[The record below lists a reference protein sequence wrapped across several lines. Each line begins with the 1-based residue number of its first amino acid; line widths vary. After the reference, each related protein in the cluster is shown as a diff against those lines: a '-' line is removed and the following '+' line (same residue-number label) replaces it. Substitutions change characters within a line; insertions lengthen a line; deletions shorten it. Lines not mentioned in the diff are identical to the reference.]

1 MASAKE
7 LYSDIIDM
15 EYRGSARRTHM
26 SREGR
31 AAQFSPFAALTGFD
45 EQIDEAA
52 ESFDGATEV
61 YAQDYENDIYRPDQ
75 ND

>member
-1 MASAKE
+1 MASARE

-15 EYRGSARRTHM
+15 EYRGSAKHTHM

-45 EQIDEAA
+45 EHIDEAA
-52 ESFDGATEV
+52 VNYDGTTET
-61 YAQDYENDIYRPDQ
+61 YAQDYDNGIFRQEGDL
-75 ND
+75 

>member
-1 MASAKE
+1 MASARE

-15 EYRGSARRTHM
+15 EYRGSAKHTHM

-52 ESFDGATEV
+52 VNFAGTTET
-61 YAQDYENDIYRPDQ
+61 YAQDYDNDIFRQDG
-75 ND
+75 DL

>member
-1 MASAKE
+1 MTSAREK
-7 LYSDIIDM
+7 YSDIIDM
-15 EYRGSARRTHM
+15 EYHGSARRTLM

-52 ESFDGATEV
+52 GSFDGTTEV
-61 YAQDYENDIYRPDQ
+61 YAQDYENDIYRQDPD
-75 ND
+75 D

>member
-1 MASAKE
+1 MASARE

-15 EYRGSARRTHM
+15 EYRGSAKHTHM
-26 SREGR
+26 SPEGR

-52 ESFDGATEV
+52 ENFDGATEV
-61 YAQDYENDIYRPDQ
+61 YAQDYENDIYRQDG
-75 ND
+75 NL

>member
-1 MASAKE
+1 MASARE

-15 EYRGSARRTHM
+15 EYRGTARHAHM
-26 SREGR
+26 SAEGR

-52 ESFDGATEV
+52 DSFDGTTET
-61 YAQDYENDIYRPDQ
+61 YAQDYENDIYRQEVDL
-75 ND
+75 